1 MNNKTIQDHINNDMS
16 EIDNPNTSGQR
27 RRHLES
33 ELNSLQKYK
42 DNHPND
48 DHDPTPLEMF
58 CDENPDAPEC
68 RIHDN

>member
-1 MNNKTIQDHINNDMS
+1 MKKCTFIS
-16 EIDNPNTSGQR
+16 VVR
-27 RRHLES
+27 
-33 ELNSLQKYK
+33 KYK

-68 RIHDN
+68 RIHDI

>member
-1 MNNKTIQDHINNDMS
+1 MNNKTIHDHINNDMN

-27 RRHLES
+27 RRHLEN
-33 ELNSLQKYK
+33 ELDSLRKYK

-68 RIHDN
+68 RIHDI

>member
-1 MNNKTIQDHINNDMS
+1 MNNKTIHDHINNDMN

-27 RRHLES
+27 RRHLET
-33 ELNSLQKYK
+33 ELDSLRKYK

-68 RIHDN
+68 RIHDI